1 MIQKED
7 YIMANIIQVQLPVT
21 LAPLLDDIRKARERE
36 LLPTTNR
43 AIFIEALK
51 ALHSKV
57 KK

>member
-1 MIQKED
+1 
-7 YIMANIIQVQLPVT
+7 MADIIQVQLPVT